1 MVVFLGR
8 SGPVEPA
15 SLVQPASRKSSTP
28 PFQWISSAFTALD
41 PYGFRLLDLETG
53 RLGSF
58 SLPFEHGIDLVAVS
72 PWVEGGHR
80 QIVGLG
86 WKQSGNWGSAERGD
100 VGILRL
106 SLPEGEI
113 LNWIPVAD
121 SLPASQLRW
130 VPGATAAV
138 VYAACDGQVYRIDFE
153 QCSADGHIE
162 QLPEPKTCQLTWQT
176 PMPSAAGVLVEDID
190 YPGDPRLG
198 GKILVSLRSM
208 NAGTRHYGHS
218 QIWWLQPDKDGTSI
232 VAAGR
237 LLEPAAETEPSDR
250 RLPSLAGGAQNSTA
264 LLYFARVAGQPD
276 YQLTRRSPSI
286 RRCSRYSSSP
296 RGRIANRGDGLFA
309 DFRGL
314 AERPVALC
322 RAAKRR
328 HAQHRAACALARND
342 AADGPGERDAVAKLR
357 ACDQAGRMAL
367 P

>member
-1 MVVFLGR
+1 MRLDIIFKPIRLAALVVGASVIAVIFLGR

-53 RLGSF
+53 RLGTF
-58 SLPFEHGIDLVAVS
+58 SLPFEHGIDLVGVS
-72 PWVEGGHR
+72 PWVDGGHR

-86 WKQSGNWGSAERGD
+86 WKQSGSWAERGG

-113 LNWIPVAD
+113 LNWIPLAE

-153 QCSADGHIE
+153 RSSADGHIE
-162 QLPEPKTCQLTWQT
+162 QLPEPKISRLTWQT
-176 PMPSAAGVLVEDID
+176 PMPSAAGVVVEDID
-190 YPGDPRLG
+190 YPDDPRLG

-218 QIWWLQPDKDGTSI
+218 QIWWLQSDKDGTSI

-276 YQLTRRSPSI
+276 YQLRVAPLRLDGARGIPQVREAESRIVATGCLPISGASPSGRWLFVV
-286 RRCSRYSSSP
+286 RR
-296 RGRIANRGDGLFA
+296 NGDTLNT
-309 DFRGL
+309 
-314 AERPVALC
+314 ERLVL
-322 RAAKRR
+322 
-328 HAQHRAACALARND
+328 
-342 AADGPGERDAVAKLR
+342 
-357 ACDQAGRMAL
+357 
-367 P
+367 